1 MNPIF
6 NQQSSILNRFDLETL
21 MSSHGILADATF
33 FADDLYL
40 LPSLDWLTGDFVR
53 GLQAFFQLLDMADYT
68 AEQCD
73 CDDFARGA
81 AFYAS
86 TLHNRFSD
94 GSNRRTALAFG
105 EFAYKHRDGYA
116 HAINCILC
124 ATSEPVGARSTRAP
138 LMQLVFFE
146 PQAVLKNANPVVTL
160 TPEEKMNCR
169 AYRF

>member
-21 MSSHGILADATF
+21 MTSQGILADATF
-33 FADDLYL
+33 FADDQYL
-40 LPSLDWLTGDFVR
+40 LPTLDWLTGDFAR

-86 TLHNRFSD
+86 TLHNRFQKGRS
-94 GSNRRTALAFG
+94 AIAVG

-116 HAINCILC
+116 HAINVI
-124 ATSEPVGARSTRAP
+124 VGDDVRSRSSAP
-138 LMQLVFFE
+138 TLVFFE
-146 PQAVLKNANPVVTL
+146 PQAVLARAASTNPIITL
-160 TPEEKMNCR
+160 NQQEKMNCR

>member
-6 NQQSSILNRFDLETL
+6 NQQSSILNRFELETL
-21 MSSHGILADATF
+21 MTSHGILADATF
-33 FADDLYL
+33 FADDQYL
-40 LPSLDWLTGDFVR
+40 LPTLDWLTGDFAR
-53 GLQAFFQLLDMADYT
+53 GLQAFFHLLGMDTYT

-86 TLHNRFSD
+86 TLHNRLQN
-94 GSNRRTALAFG
+94 GRTALAFG

-116 HAINCILC
+116 HAINVI
-124 ATSEPVGARSTRAP
+124 VGDDVRSRSSAP
-138 LMQLVFFE
+138 TLVFFE
-146 PQAVLKNANPVVTL
+146 PQAVLARAASTNPIITL
-160 TPEEKMNCR
+160 NQQEKMNCR